1 MKLHQIASIACCA
14 VLLVSLTA
22 CKKEPPAEN
31 AMDHMQFV
39 TGDDSV
45 SMVDDLNPTTV
56 FDQYG
61 VVIRATGFFYDGTE
75 GPYVTCTISN
85 KNDHPI
91 HLYGDAFSIN
101 GRMVHGSFD
110 SSIGA
115 GNKLETVS
123 IQFSR
128 QELSENEIE
137 SVRQIDVLFSA
148 YWDSGQEAFSLASFI
163 VGSEEATSSEVPS
176 RAEALYNSN
185 QLVICPGENTRSGIR
200 LQLTNNASYPIFVTI
215 DAVSETVSSQRIA
228 IRDPGQYIL
237 PGAMADFD
245 AEISRE
251 SLVDASYSECP
262 RKFFIHGTLSDSLT
276 SQISFTT
283 ASYQR

>member
-1 MKLHQIASIACCA
+1 M
-14 VLLVSLTA
+14 VSLTA
-22 CKKEPPAEN
+22 CKKESPAEN

-101 GRMVHGSFD
+101 GRMVHGAFD

-115 GNKLETVS
+115 DNELETAS

-128 QELSENEIE
+128 QELSEVGIDIVERIE
-137 SVRQIDVLFSA
+137 VLFSA
-148 YWDSGQEAFSLASFI
+148 YWDSGQEAFSLANFI
-163 VGSEEATSSEVPS
+163 VGSEEAISSEVPS
-176 RAEALYNSN
+176 RAEAIYNSS
-185 QLVICPGENTRSGIR
+185 QLVICPGEDTRRGIH
-200 LQLTNNASYPIFVTI
+200 LQLANNASYPIFVTI

-228 IRDPGQYIL
+228 IRDPGQFIL
-237 PGAMADFD
+237 PGAMAHFD
-245 AEISRE
+245 EEIPRE
-251 SLVDASYSECP
+251 SVVDAGYSESP
-262 RKFFIHGTLSDSLT
+262 REFFIHGTLSASLT
-276 SQISFTT
+276 SEVSFTT
-283 ASYQR
+283 AIYQP